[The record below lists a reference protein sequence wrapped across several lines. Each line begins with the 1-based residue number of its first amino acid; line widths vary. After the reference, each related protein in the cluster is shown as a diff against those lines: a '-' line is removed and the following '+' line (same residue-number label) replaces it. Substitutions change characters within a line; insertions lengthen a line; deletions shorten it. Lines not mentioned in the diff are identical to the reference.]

1 MLVLSR
7 KCNEGIVIC
16 EPRGLLCDCRV
27 TVLSIRGRTVRL
39 GIEADRQTTV
49 RRAEVV
55 ARIRPDEQVGD
66 ST

>member
-7 KCNEGIVIC
+7 KCRDGIVIC
-16 EPRGLLCDCRV
+16 EPGGLLCACRV
-27 TVLSIRGRTVRL
+27 TVLSIRGGRVRL
-39 GIEADRQTTV
+39 GIEADPHTTV

-55 ARIRPDEQVGD
+55 ARIRPAEQFGD

>member
-16 EPRGLLCDCRV
+16 EPGELQCDCRIR
-27 TVLSIRGRTVRL
+27 VLSIRGSRVRL
-39 GIEADRQTTV
+39 GIEADPQTTV

-55 ARIRPDEQVGD
+55 VRIRPEGHFGD
-66 ST
+66 SA